1 MAKII
6 FTMSNGEKYT
16 LSSGLVTRGKPINNE
31 DEVRSELNYILENL
45 LFFVADDGC
54 FIVPKH
60 ISSARFER

>member
-16 LSSGLVTRGKPINNE
+16 LSSCLVTRGKPINNE

-45 LFFVADDGC
+45 LFFVADDGS

>member
-1 MAKII
+1 MPKII

-16 LSSGLVTRGKPINNE
+16 LSSSLVKRGQPMNNE
-31 DEVRSELNYILENL
+31 DELRSELNYILENL
-45 LFFVADDGC
+45 LFFVADDGS